1 MHTADSSPPRLAGR
15 WRRFACMLYEG
26 VLLFGVVFLA
36 DYLFDTLT
44 QSTHALMWRHA
55 RQAWLFI
62 AIGIYFVVSWRYGQ
76 TLPMKTW
83 HLRLVDQAGR
93 IPSLPLRLA
102 RYALAWV
109 PVLLAAALIWLLFR
123 STNLPAVNL
132 LIVFAPL
139 AGFVWTWWDRDALFW
154 HDRLLGTRIIRL
166 R

>member
-1 MHTADSSPPRLAGR
+1 MQNAATSAPVLPTR

-36 DYLFDTLT
+36 DYLLDTLT
-44 QSTHALMWRHA
+44 QSTHALMWRHV
-55 RQAWLFI
+55 RQAWLFF
-62 AIGIYFVVSWRYGQ
+62 AIGLYFVISWRYGQ

-83 HLRLVDQAGR
+83 HLRLIDKHGGL
-93 IPSLPLRLA
+93 PSLGLRIA
-102 RYALAWV
+102 RYLLAWV
-109 PVLLAAALIWLLFR
+109 PVLLAAALVWLLFTL
-123 STNLPAVNL
+123 SQAPAINL

-154 HDRLLGTRIIRL
+154 HDRVLGTRIIRT

>member
-1 MHTADSSPPRLAGR
+1 MQNPDSLTLRPASR

-36 DYLFDTLT
+36 DYLLDTLT
-44 QSTHALMWRHA
+44 QSTHALMWRHL

-62 AIGIYFVVSWRYGQ
+62 AIGLYFVISWRYGQ

-83 HLRLVDQAGR
+83 HLRLIDARGQ
-93 IPSLPLRLA
+93 IPSLRLRVL

-109 PVLLAAALIWLLFR
+109 PVLAAAAVVWLLYVG
-123 STNLPAVNL
+123 SGLPAMNL
-132 LIVFAPL
+132 LIVVAPL
-139 AGFVWTWWDRDALFW
+139 AGFVWTWFDRDGLFW
-154 HDRLLGTRIIRL
+154 HDRLLGTRIVSL